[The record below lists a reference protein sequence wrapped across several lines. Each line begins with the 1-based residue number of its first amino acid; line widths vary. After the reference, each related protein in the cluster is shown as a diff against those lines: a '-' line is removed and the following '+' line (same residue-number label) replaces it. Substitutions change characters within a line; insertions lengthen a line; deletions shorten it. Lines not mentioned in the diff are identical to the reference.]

1 MARFPRNPVPLWLAG
16 MLVWGAISLAVL
28 LRYRA
33 IGGQVRELN
42 ELWLL
47 MSLLWVQFGC
57 AALFAEWR
65 QGGHRFRPLLLR
77 TLLPPLVLHLAVF
90 GTL

>member
-1 MARFPRNPVPLWLAG
+1 VARFPRNPVPLWLAG
-16 MLVWGAISLAVL
+16 MLVWGAISLLVL

-33 IGGQVRELN
+33 IGGEARELN

-65 QGGHRFRPLLLR
+65 GKGGRTIQNAWSQDMLR
-77 TLLPPLVLHLAVF
+77 RIAALIKPTML
-90 GTL
+90 